1 MESGALCIES
11 NQRGE
16 PDTLVGYITHIT
28 HVKDEVMIGRCQ
40 VMQHRLSALGHQF
53 ALCPESP

>member
-16 PDTLVGYITHIT
+16 PDTLVGYIISLMS
-28 HVKDEVMIGRCQ
+28 KMK
-40 VMQHRLSALGHQF
+40 
-53 ALCPESP
+53 